1 MKSRQQEIVAQ
12 AERLRR
18 QFLDI
23 VQFELD
29 CYGIRDIN
37 SVQALI
43 VDNIGESEMSV
54 SELMWRGCYMGS
66 NVSYNL
72 KKLTEVGYLVQQ
84 RSSHDRRV
92 TIVRASQK
100 GKDLCAALDA
110 MNARHM
116 DSLVGE
122 NISTEDID
130 TCLKTLRSLQR
141 FWSRA
146 IDSRLQKPAIQA

>member
-1 MKSRQQEIVAQ
+1 MKNRQQEIVAQ

-18 QFLDI
+18 QILDV

-29 CYGIRDIN
+29 FSGIRDIN

-43 VDNIGESEMSV
+43 VDSIGESEMTV

-72 KKLTEVGYLVQQ
+72 KKLTEVGYLVQE

-100 GKDLCAALDA
+100 GKDLCAALNS
-110 MNARHM
+110 MNTRHM
-116 DSLVGE
+116 DSLAGE
-122 NISTEDID
+122 NINTEDIT
-130 TCLKTLRSLQR
+130 TCLKTLRNLQQ